1 LTPIE
6 TPAGQ
11 VVGYF
16 TLSRPRDDRDPTL
29 ETVQTV
35 EIFVNQVA
43 IALENARLFAALE
56 ERLNQARRV
65 NELAALNRLSTAV
78 ASSLDME
85 SILKAAVQETAR
97 TLRPDISALWLL
109 PHGQDPP
116 RPQAIHYLH
125 GTDEFSLSS
134 LVSAGVLDTV
144 IQDDRSLRLDGLN
157 AEQSK
162 LPSEPP
168 PRLQHNEPGPAKNL
182 PSAMLAPLVVRD
194 QKIGIIGVFA
204 GSKEA
209 FDDRDL
215 TLLDS
220 MASAVAM
227 AIENARLYAESK
239 NFATELAASQA
250 QLIQSAKLAAT
261 GKLAASIA
269 HEINNPLQAV
279 QSCVYL
285 IADGAHPDD
294 PNVKYVDIAREEL
307 DRIAR
312 IVGRML
318 SFHQPTTDAKEPTDV
333 NDLIENILALVHK
346 RLQHSRVAVE
356 TELATDLP
364 TIHTVRDHIK
374 QVLLNLF
381 LNALEAMPQGG
392 TLRIQT
398 AKAAHRWVTIA
409 IQDHGLGIQPE
420 DIAHLFDPF
429 YTTKPKGTGLG
440 LSISY
445 DIVAQHGGEILVD
458 SELGKG
464 TTFTIRLPSQKGA
477 TAWKSK

>member
-1 LTPIE
+1 M
-6 TPAGQ
+6 
-11 VVGYF
+11 
-16 TLSRPRDDRDPTL
+16 R
-29 ETVQTV
+29 
-35 EIFVNQVA
+35 
-43 IALENARLFAALE
+43 
-56 ERLNQARRV
+56 
-65 NELAALNRLSTAV
+65 
-78 ASSLDME
+78 
-85 SILKAAVQETAR
+85 
-97 TLRPDISALWLL
+97 
-109 PHGQDPP
+109 
-116 RPQAIHYLH
+116 
-125 GTDEFSLSS
+125 GTDEFSSS
-134 LVSAGVLDTV
+134 ALVSTRLLDT
-144 IQDDRSLRLDGLN
+144 IAQEGRSLRLDGQA
-157 AEQSK
+157 AEQDPAS
-162 LPSEPP
+162 PQQPAQ
-168 PRLQHNEPGPAKNL
+168 LQDNQPDLAENL
-182 PSAMLAPLVVRD
+182 CSAMLAPMVVRD

-204 GSKEA
+204 RQKET
-209 FDDRDL
+209 FDDQDL

-269 HEINNPLQAV
+269 HEINNPLQAI

-285 IADGAHPDD
+285 IANGAPPDD
-294 PNVKYVDIAREEL
+294 PNIKYVDIAREEL

-318 SFHQPTTDAKEPTDV
+318 SFHQPTTDAQEPTDV

-346 RLQHSRVAVE
+346 RLQHSKVAVE
-356 TELATDLP
+356 TELAADLP
-364 TIHTVRDHIK
+364 TVYAVRDHIK

-392 TLRIQT
+392 TLQIRT
-398 AKAAHRWVTIA
+398 ASADRRWVTVA
-409 IQDHGLGIQPE
+409 IQDNGMGIQPQ
-420 DIAHLFDPF
+420 DVAHLFDPF

-458 SELGKG
+458 SEPGKG
-464 TTFTIRLPSQKGA
+464 ATFTIRLPAQKGA
-477 TAWKSK
+477 KAWKNN

>member
-1 LTPIE
+1 
-6 TPAGQ
+6 
-11 VVGYF
+11 
-16 TLSRPRDDRDPTL
+16 
-29 ETVQTV
+29 
-35 EIFVNQVA
+35 
-43 IALENARLFAALE
+43 
-56 ERLNQARRV
+56 
-65 NELAALNRLSTAV
+65 
-78 ASSLDME
+78 M
-85 SILKAAVQETAR
+85 
-97 TLRPDISALWLL
+97 
-109 PHGQDPP
+109 
-116 RPQAIHYLH
+116 
-125 GTDEFSLSS
+125 
-134 LVSAGVLDTV
+134 
-144 IQDDRSLRLDGLN
+144 
-157 AEQSK
+157 
-162 LPSEPP
+162 
-168 PRLQHNEPGPAKNL
+168 
-182 PSAMLAPLVVRD
+182 VVRD

-204 GSKEA
+204 RQKEA

-250 QLIQSAKLAAT
+250 QLIQSEKLAAT

-285 IADGAHPDD
+285 IADGADPDD
-294 PNVKYVDIAREEL
+294 PNVKYVNIAREEL

-333 NDLIENILALVHK
+333 NDLIESTLALVHK
-346 RLQHSRVAVE
+346 RLQHSKVAVE

-364 TIHTVRDHIK
+364 TVHAVRDHIK

-398 AKAAHRWVTIA
+398 AHAGHRWVTVA
-409 IQDHGLGIQPE
+409 IEDSGVGIQPE
-420 DIAHLFDPF
+420 NIAHLFDPF
-429 YTTKPKGTGLG
+429 YTTKPRGTGLG

-458 SELGKG
+458 SEPSKG

-477 TAWKSK
+477 KAWKNN